1 MTMSARTQRNN
12 QHNET
17 MKANKY
23 KKKHKSQVEAA
34 QLLIN
39 SSVAPHKTS
48 VVPPFLS
55 HPKP

>member
-1 MTMSARTQRNN
+1 MNSRTQRNN

-17 MKANKY
+17 MKANKS
-23 KKKHKSQVEAA
+23 KKTKNQVEAA
-34 QLLIN
+34 KLLIS

-55 HPKP
+55 LPKP